1 MKINKQELLD
11 TVNKLMEK
19 IGQDEAFARA
29 LAEKQTSAEVAEFLL
44 ANGISISKDT
54 IDDVIDMLKK
64 EASGSA
70 KVELSEDALDNV
82 AAGMVALG
90 AHSFGRAVIDMLK
103 KEAASSAK
111 VGLSEMAVRP
121 PSLARFVNWGGMY

>member
-1 MKINKQELLD
+1 MKINKQELVD
-11 TVNKLMEK
+11 NMDKLMEK
-19 IGQDEAFARA
+19 LGKDDVFAKA

-44 ANGISISKDT
+44 DNGISISEDA
-54 IDDVIDMLKK
+54 IDAVIDMLKK

-82 AAGMVALG
+82 AAGM
-90 AHSFGRAVIDMLK
+90 
-103 KEAASSAK
+103 
-111 VGLSEMAVRP
+111 AVRP

>member
-11 TVNKLMEK
+11 NVEKLMEK
-19 IGQDEAFARA
+19 LGKDEVFAKV

-44 ANGISISKDT
+44 ANGIRISEEA
-54 IDDVIDMLKK
+54 IDAVIDMLKK

-82 AAGMVALG
+82 AAGM
-90 AHSFGRAVIDMLK
+90 
-103 KEAASSAK
+103 
-111 VGLSEMAVRP
+111 AVRS
-121 PSLARFVNWGGMY
+121 PSLAKLVNWEGMY

>member
-1 MKINKQELLD
+1 MGDVWIMKINKQELLD

-44 ANGISISKDT
+44 DNGISISKDT
-54 IDDVIDMLKK
+54 IDAVIDMLKK
-64 EASGSA
+64 EAASSA

-82 AAGMVALG
+82 AAGM
-90 AHSFGRAVIDMLK
+90 
-103 KEAASSAK
+103 
-111 VGLSEMAVRP
+111 AVRA
-121 PSLARFVNWGGMY
+121 PSLARFVNWGGMYW

>member
-1 MKINKQELLD
+1 MGDVWIMKINKQELLD

-19 IGQDEAFARA
+19 IGQDEVFARA

-44 ANGISISKDT
+44 DNGISISEDT
-54 IDDVIDMLKK
+54 IDAVIDMLKK
-64 EASGSA
+64 EASGSD

-82 AAGMVALG
+82 AAGMV
-90 AHSFGRAVIDMLK
+90 
-103 KEAASSAK
+103 
-111 VGLSEMAVRP
+111 VRS

>member
-1 MKINKQELLD
+1 MKINKQEFFD
-11 TVNKLMEK
+11 NMDKLMEK
-19 IGQDEAFARA
+19 LEKDEVFAKA

-54 IDDVIDMLKK
+54 IDAVIDMLKK

-82 AAGMVALG
+82 AAGM
-90 AHSFGRAVIDMLK
+90 
-103 KEAASSAK
+103 
-111 VGLSEMAVRP
+111 AVRP
-121 PSLARFVNWGGMY
+121 PSLARLVNWGGMY

>member
-1 MKINKQELLD
+1 MGDVWIMKINKQELLD

-19 IGQDEAFARA
+19 IGQDEVFARA

-54 IDDVIDMLKK
+54 IDAVIDMLKK
-64 EASGSA
+64 EAASSA

-82 AAGMVALG
+82 AAGM
-90 AHSFGRAVIDMLK
+90 
-103 KEAASSAK
+103 
-111 VGLSEMAVRP
+111 AVRA
-121 PSLARFVNWGGMY
+121 PSLAKLVNWGGMY

>member
-29 LAEKQTSAEVAEFLL
+29 IAEKQTSAEVAEFLL
-44 ANGISISKDT
+44 ANGICISKDT
-54 IDDVIDMLKK
+54 IDAVIDMLKK
-64 EASGSA
+64 EAASSA

-82 AAGMVALG
+82 AAGM
-90 AHSFGRAVIDMLK
+90 
-103 KEAASSAK
+103 
-111 VGLSEMAVRP
+111 AVRA
-121 PSLARFVNWGGMY
+121 PSLARLVNWGGMNC

>member
-19 IGQDEAFARA
+19 SGKDEAFARA

-44 ANGISISKDT
+44 ANGISISEDT
-54 IDDVIDMLKK
+54 IDTVIDMLKK
-64 EASGSA
+64 EASGSD

-82 AAGMVALG
+82 AAGMV
-90 AHSFGRAVIDMLK
+90 
-103 KEAASSAK
+103 
-111 VGLSEMAVRP
+111 VRS
-121 PSLARFVNWGGMY
+121 PSLARFVNWDGMY

>member
-1 MKINKQELLD
+1 MMGDVWIMKINKQELLD
-11 TVNKLMEK
+11 NMNKLMEK
-19 IGQDEAFARA
+19 IGQDEVFARA

-54 IDDVIDMLKK
+54 IDAVIDMLKK
-64 EASGSA
+64 EAASSA

-82 AAGMVALG
+82 AAGM
-90 AHSFGRAVIDMLK
+90 
-103 KEAASSAK
+103 
-111 VGLSEMAVRP
+111 AVRP

>member
-19 IGQDEAFARA
+19 IWQDEAFARA

-44 ANGISISKDT
+44 ANGISISEDT
-54 IDDVIDMLKK
+54 IDAVIDMLKK
-64 EASGSA
+64 EASGSD

-82 AAGMVALG
+82 AAGMV
-90 AHSFGRAVIDMLK
+90 
-103 KEAASSAK
+103 
-111 VGLSEMAVRP
+111 VRS
-121 PSLARFVNWGGMY
+121 PSLARFVNWDGMY

>member
-44 ANGISISKDT
+44 ANGISISKDN
-54 IDDVIDMLKK
+54 IDAVIDMLKK

-82 AAGMVALG
+82 AAGM
-90 AHSFGRAVIDMLK
+90 
-103 KEAASSAK
+103 
-111 VGLSEMAVRP
+111 AVRA
-121 PSLARFVNWGGMY
+121 PSLARLVNWGGMY